1 MVLIVGAVAFIY
13 VLLTSPKISLV
24 RGTYVIPSPDK
35 KDVARIVDINT
46 AITRAVAVLGAT
58 GLVFIALKSSKGTER
73 QPPGD
78 GKPDF
83 IGDGKGDER
92 QPKRERLFSRIR
104 RFLSDFF

>member
-13 VLLTSPKISLV
+13 VLLTSPKISFV

-58 GLVFIALKSSKGTER
+58 GLVFIALKSRKGTEK
-73 QPPGD
+73 QLQGD
-78 GKPDF
+78 RKPDF
-83 IGDGKGDER
+83 VGEGKGDKR
-92 QPKRERLFSRIR
+92 QPYRGRLFSRIR
-104 RFLSDFF
+104 RFLNDFF